1 MSKRTP
7 NHTRPVVSAQLREAI
22 LHVAQQNLPLEIQGR
37 TLDDE
42 QVWEILTY
50 ASVNQLTIESAC
62 HELCTAPSG
71 NTVREHLADALE
83 DQRAHVVA
91 LEHQLNAALQAQ
103 LPRRVRRR
111 LGQTRFEIAIDL
123 HDIPYHGQPALD
135 PAEVRRGPAKSGTT
149 HFHSYATLAIVHD
162 QRRYELALTFVWAD
176 ETMAQVV
183 ERLLAHKNRLN
194 LRVRRAYL
202 DKGFCAR
209 EVFAVLR
216 AHRLPYIIPIPLRG
230 KKDAHGVYQSGIGR
244 LFTGRR
250 SYYARYTFNA
260 HLADAY
266 TTEVAIVRT
275 YSAGRYGRHRAA
287 WFAYA
292 VYGVDHIPPN
302 QIFTLYRRRFGIESG
317 YRQLDQVRARTASP
331 SPALRLL
338 LVGLAL
344 MILNVYLTLRQVWL
358 TVHRY
363 GSRVRRRW
371 LTLRRLTLWCSRFLE
386 QLFGVTPIEQGLAA
400 SNREPDFVMY

>member
-1 MSKRTP
+1 MSKHRP
-7 NHTRPVVSAQLREAI
+7 NHTRPVFSAQLRDAI
-22 LHVAQQNLPLEIQGR
+22 WQVTQPHLPLGIEGR
-37 TLDDE
+37 ELDDE
-42 QVWEILTY
+42 RMWEILTY
-50 ASVNQLTIESAC
+50 ASVNQLTMESAC
-62 HELCTAPSG
+62 HELHTAPSG
-71 NTVREHLADALE
+71 NTVRAHLAEAL
-83 DQRAHVVA
+83 DDDRAQVVA
-91 LEHQLNAALQAQ
+91 LEEQLNAALWAQ

-111 LGQTRFEIAIDL
+111 LSQTRFEIAIDL
-123 HDIPYHGQPALD
+123 HDIPYHGQPTVD

-162 QRRYELALTFVWAD
+162 HRRYELAITFVWAED
-176 ETMAQVV
+176 TMAQVV
-183 ERLLAHKNRLN
+183 ERLLTYKNRLKV
-194 LRVRRAYL
+194 RVRRAYL
-202 DKGFCAR
+202 DKAFCGR
-209 EVFAVLR
+209 EVFARLR

-230 KKDAHGVYQSGIGR
+230 KKDQRGVYQSGIGR

-250 SYYARYTFNA
+250 SYYTRYTFNA
-260 HLADAY
+260 DLPQAY
-266 TTEVAIVRT
+266 TTDVAIVRT

-292 VYGVDHIPPN
+292 VYGVAHIPPN

-344 MILNVYLTLRQVWL
+344 LILNVYLTLHQVWL

-363 GSRVRRRW
+363 GSRVRRVW
-371 LTLRRLTLWCSRFLE
+371 LTLRRLALLFSRLLE
-386 QLFGVTPIEQGLAA
+386 QVFGVTPIEQSLSPAMA
-400 SNREPDFVMY
+400 DLIS

>member
-1 MSKRTP
+1 MSKRLP
-7 NHTRPVVSAQLREAI
+7 NHTRPVFSAQLRDAI
-22 LHVAQQNLPLEIQGR
+22 LQVVRPNLPLEIEGR
-37 TLDDE
+37 ELDDE
-42 QVWEILTY
+42 RMWEILTY
-50 ASVNQLTIESAC
+50 ASVNQLTLEGAC
-62 HELCTAPSG
+62 HELHTAPSG
-71 NTVREHLADALE
+71 NTVREHLAEALE
-83 DQRAHVVA
+83 DRRTQVVA
-91 LEHQLNAALQAQ
+91 LEEQLNAALWAQ
-103 LPRRVRRR
+103 LPRRIRQR
-111 LGQTRFEIAIDL
+111 LSQTRFEIAMDL

-162 QRRYELALTFVWAD
+162 HRRYELAMTFVWAD
-176 ETMAQVV
+176 ETMAHVV
-183 ERLLAHKNRLN
+183 EQLLTYKNRLK

-209 EVFAVLR
+209 AVFAVLR

-230 KKDAHGVYQSGIGR
+230 KKDPRGVYQSGIGR

-250 SYYARYTFNA
+250 SSYTRYTFNA
-260 HLADAY
+260 DLPEAY

-292 VYGVDHIPPN
+292 VYGVAHIPPN
-302 QIFTLYRRRFGIESG
+302 QIFTLYRRRFGVESG
-317 YRQLDQVRARTASP
+317 YRQLDQVRARTASR

-344 MILNVYLTLRQVWL
+344 MLLNVYMTLRQIWL

-363 GSRVRRRW
+363 GSRVRRVW
-371 LTLRRLTLWCSRFLE
+371 LTLRRLALFLSRLLE
-386 QLFGVTPIEQGLAA
+386 HVFGVTPIEQGLSPAIA
-400 SNREPDFVMY
+400 NLIS